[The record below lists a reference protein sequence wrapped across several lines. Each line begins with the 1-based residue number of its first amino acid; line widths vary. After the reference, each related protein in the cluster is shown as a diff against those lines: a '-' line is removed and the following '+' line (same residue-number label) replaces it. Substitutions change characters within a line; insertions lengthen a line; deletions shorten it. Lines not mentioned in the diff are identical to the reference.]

1 MDLYFG
7 LYYLSRILFW
17 VSKRNAI
24 FLLYLL
30 FLVVVFFGIIYFKIL
45 FCSKALGY
53 EILRNVC
60 IQIFFY
66 VKTFQCLNHST
77 VDQPVA
83 PDWVAHWI
91 TCQCMYIFFV

>member
-17 VSKRNAI
+17 VSKRNAV

-53 EILRNVC
+53 EILSNVC

-66 VKTFQCLNHST
+66 VKTFQCDHK
-77 VDQPVA
+77 VE
-83 PDWVAHWI
+83 WI
-91 TCQCMYIFFV
+91 LSKYLCRCTNV